1 VKVSDRIDLEPA
13 HLSLVS
19 GILRAHLPA
28 CARIFVFGS
37 RSGSRAKRF
46 SDLDLLI
53 DAGRPLSLDETA
65 VLAEAFSDSD
75 LPFKVDLA
83 DRHRV
88 EDWFLRI
95 VEPEGVELRLGD
107 APMPE

>member
-1 VKVSDRIDLEPA
+1 MKAGEKIDLEPA
-13 HLSLVS
+13 HLALVS
-19 GILRAHLPA
+19 NILRAHLPA
-28 CARIFVFGS
+28 GARVFVFGS
-37 RSGSRAKRF
+37 RALARTKPY

-53 DAGRPLSLDETA
+53 DAGRPLSLDDTA
-65 VLAEAFSDSD
+65 VLAEAFSESD

-95 VEPEGVELRLGD
+95 VEPERMELRLGD
-107 APMPE
+107 APDLE